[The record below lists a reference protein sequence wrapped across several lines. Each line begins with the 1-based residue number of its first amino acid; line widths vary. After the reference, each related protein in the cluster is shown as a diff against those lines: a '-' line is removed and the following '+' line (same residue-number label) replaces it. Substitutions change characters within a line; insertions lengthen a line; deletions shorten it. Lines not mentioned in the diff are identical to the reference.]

1 MRMSVSMNA
10 TYYCQVARLSGL
22 LVRWQMRNCISGH
35 SGIRQ
40 GSEPISCIVVVVIVV
55 VVVGSWV
62 DMLGVSLMN
71 SFTTNV
77 ETDRQAASLAKTLG
91 IRLVCICHCI
101 NLALSS
107 YKVDIKIDTGSIG
120 VS

>member
-1 MRMSVSMNA
+1 MSDSMNA
-10 TYYCQVARLSGL
+10 TYYSQVARLSGL

-77 ETDRQAASLAKTLG
+77 ETDRQLPWRKHLAFDWSAYV
-91 IRLVCICHCI
+91 I
-101 NLALSS
+101 
-107 YKVDIKIDTGSIG
+107 
-120 VS
+120 VST

>member
-1 MRMSVSMNA
+1 MNA

-77 ETDRQAASLAKTLG
+77 ETDRQLPWRKHLAFDWSAYV
-91 IRLVCICHCI
+91 I
-101 NLALSS
+101 
-107 YKVDIKIDTGSIG
+107 
-120 VS
+120 VST